1 MSAPKGLP
9 LLVVAAEP
17 ALRREIEAALAPAH
31 PLRSIEPAALRDVA
45 RFVDQRAVVAALA
58 GSGEAA
64 LAGSGEAALQ
74 ALAPLRA
81 LPGARALALVARA
94 VPEALL
100 QAALE
105 QLAPRQL
112 VVLPA
117 PAAALRYAAARLE
130 AEAGGS
136 EGARAGQRPAQA
148 LLGVSAAIR
157 EVLEQVRQVA
167 ATAVPVLVIGET
179 GTGKELVARAL
190 HEQSPRRDRPFVA
203 VNCGSIPEPLLE
215 AELFGFRRGAFTG
228 ATRDKPGL
236 FEHAHGG
243 TLLLDEIGDMPLGIQ
258 VKLLRAL
265 ETGEVRPLGSNESR
279 LVDVRIISATH
290 RDLEA
295 GVAEG
300 QFRRDLLY
308 RLNTVTIAVPPLR
321 RRRVDIPFLAQH
333 FAEVFGAAQARRITL
348 SEEFLES
355 LSDYDF
361 PGNVRELR
369 NSVERA
375 IALSQADEPIAAEA
389 LPAEL
394 RRMPRM
400 LKIGTLRDRV
410 LRLEHEAI
418 RDALDRFDGNRTRAA
433 ESLGLSRLGLRQKM
447 RRLGL
452 E

>member
-1 MSAPKGLP
+1 MRPVYDVLERIADSSATV
-9 LLVVAAEP
+9 LVTGESGTGK
-17 ALRREIEAALAPAH
+17 E
-31 PLRSIEPAALRDVA
+31 
-45 RFVDQRAVVAALA
+45 VV
-58 GSGEAA
+58 
-64 LAGSGEAALQ
+64 
-74 ALAPLRA
+74 
-81 LPGARALALVARA
+81 ARALHDTGPRRNAAFVAINCSA

-100 QAALE
+100 E
-105 QLAPRQL
+105 
-112 VVLPA
+112 
-117 PAAALRYAAARLE
+117 
-130 AEAGGS
+130 S
-136 EGARAGQRPAQA
+136 
-148 LLGVSAAIR
+148 
-157 EVLEQVRQVA
+157 
-167 ATAVPVLVIGET
+167 
-179 GTGKELVARAL
+179 
-190 HEQSPRRDRPFVA
+190 
-203 VNCGSIPEPLLE
+203 
-215 AELFGFRRGAFTG
+215 ELFGHARGAFTD
-228 ATRDKPGL
+228 ARSPRTGL
-236 FEHAHGG
+236 VLQANGG

-265 ETGEVRPLGSNESR
+265 ETGEVRPLGSNESK
-279 LVDVRIISATH
+279 LVDVRVVSATH

-295 GVAEG
+295 SVAEG
-300 QFRRDLLY
+300 RFRSDLLY

-333 FAEVFGAAQARRITL
+333 FAEVFGAGRARRITL

-375 IALSQADEPIAAEA
+375 IALSQPDEPIAAEA

-394 RRMPRM
+394 RRIPRM

>member
-1 MSAPKGLP
+1 MNAPKGLP
-9 LLVVAAEP
+9 LLVVTGEP
-17 ALRREIEAALAPAH
+17 ALRREIEAALGETH
-31 PLRSIEPAALRDVA
+31 PLHWIEPGALRADS
-45 RFVDQRAVVAALA
+45 RWIDQRAAIVGLA
-58 GSGEAA
+58 GSAPSA
-64 LAGSGEAALQ
+64 LDALE
-74 ALAPLRA
+74 PLRA
-81 LPGARALALVARA
+81 APAGRALALVARG

-100 QAALE
+100 AEALE
-105 QLAPRQL
+105 RLAPRQL

-130 AEAGGS
+130 GEAGGG

-167 ATAVPVLVIGET
+167 ATGVPVLVLGET

-228 ATRDKPGL
+228 ATRDKLGL

-265 ETGEVRPLGSNESR
+265 ETGEVRPLGSNESK
-279 LVDVRIISATH
+279 LVDVRIVSATH
-290 RDLEA
+290 RDLE
-295 GVAEG
+295 GSVAEG
-300 QFRRDLLY
+300 RFRSDLLY

-333 FAEVFGAAQARRITL
+333 FAEVFGAGQARRITL

-355 LSDYDF
+355 LADYDF

-375 IALSQADEPIAAEA
+375 IALSQSDEPIAAEA

-394 RRMPRM
+394 RRIPRM

-433 ESLGLSRLGLRQKM
+433 DSLGLSRLGLRQKM